1 MVSRWVNYEYEDIFN
16 ADDHEGRV
24 IWEYNRLG
32 LLSESEYDKSILE
45 EYLKK
50 E

>member
-1 MVSRWVNYEYEDIFN
+1 MVSRWVNYVYEDISN
-16 ADDHEGRV
+16 ADDHERRV
-24 IWEYNRLG
+24 IWEYTRLD
-32 LLSESEYDKSILE
+32 LLPETEYDKSILE